1 MQVVDTNI
9 VVNLLIEGPYSQSA
23 RALHARDQDWQSEP
37 LLLIELTNVLATI
50 IRKLDCTLT
59 NATAILHNAQRIMAP
74 GLRRVA
80 DHDVLNAAAHFGV
93 TGCDARFLVVARAV
107 GTRLVTEDAKLRRA
121 APDLTC
127 SLAEAL
133 AAVDLTGSSSSPP
146 GGGPR

>member
-9 VVNLLIEGPYSQSA
+9 VVNLLMEGPYSEPA
-23 RALHARDQDWQSEP
+23 RALYARDRDWQSEP
-37 LLLIELTNVLATI
+37 LLLIELTNVLATVV
-50 IRKLDCTLT
+50 RKLAYTLD
-59 NATAILHNAQRIMAP
+59 NAAAILNDAHRIMTP

-80 DHDVLNAAAHFGV
+80 DRDALQAAAHFAV
-93 TGCDARFLVVARAV
+93 TGYDARFLVVARAI

-133 AAVDLTGSSSSPP
+133 A
-146 GGGPR
+146 R

>member
-9 VVNLLIEGPYSQSA
+9 VVNLLMAGPYSESA
-23 RALHARDQDWQSEP
+23 RALYARDGDWQSEP
-37 LLLIELTNVLATI
+37 LLLIELTNVLATVV
-50 IRKLDCTLT
+50 RKLSYTLAD
-59 NATAILHNAQRIMAP
+59 ATKILHTAQRLMDP

-80 DHDVLNAAAHFGV
+80 DNDVLNAAAHFGV
-93 TGCDARFLVVARAV
+93 TGYDARFLVIARAI

-133 AAVDLTGSSSSPP
+133 AH
-146 GGGPR
+146 

>member
-9 VVNLLIEGPYSQSA
+9 TVNLLMEGPFSEAA
-23 RALHARDQDWQSEP
+23 RALYARDPEWQSEP
-37 LLLIELTNVLATI
+37 LLLIEFTNVLATVV
-50 IRKLDCTLT
+50 RKLACTL
-59 NATAILHNAQRIMAP
+59 NDATVILNSAQRIMAP

-80 DHDVLNAAAHFGV
+80 DHDALHAAAHFGV
-93 TGCDARFLVVARAV
+93 TGYDARFLVVARAV

-133 AAVDLTGSSSSPP
+133 AH
-146 GGGPR
+146 